1 MIRGNV
7 PEQPLQRPHFRKIF
21 VLLSC
26 HRLLLA
32 ALLLSVHAWPHAQQD
47 AAEAASSEADDAAAL
62 SLFVFTE
69 TQPQADAQLSLNGT
83 SVGRTQASGRLA
95 TSIAPGVYE
104 LEVRLPGQA
113 PWVREFQFTENELV
127 QILVNFFADQA
138 PPFVDIETSNPDK
151 LTATAA
157 QNIDVDAEPGTLSG
171 RITSSED
178 GQGIAG
184 VRVFVS
190 GVADEQLTDE
200 EGRYAFML
208 PPGEYALSV
217 LAARFNTRTLENI
230 PVSSNETTTQDLKLS
245 PAGSELPEYVVVEP
259 FVAGSLASI
268 MDDRRATESVSD
280 FLGAEQISRAG
291 DGDVAS
297 ALRRVT
303 GLTLVGGKFIF
314 IRGLGERYSA
324 TYLNRA
330 DVPSPDPTR
339 RVVPLDLFP
348 TSIVEVIE
356 VQKGYTYDQPPDFGG
371 GAVQIKTRS
380 IPESNFV
387 RLEIDGE
394 YNSLT
399 TFKDG
404 LRSEGSST
412 DIFGFDNGARALP
425 DALDEATAEGR
436 IFRFNPFTGE
446 GFTDAEIEA
455 FGESL
460 PVNYDVLPQ
469 TIEPGFSFGLSGG
482 LRFDFD
488 GWSLGGQAAV
498 DLSNDWQTTSQIRRN
513 FAAAGEGE
521 LAPRDDLI
529 FDITQREVSL
539 TGYTSVGAELGE
551 HHKIGI
557 NAMLL
562 RSTTDENEIQT
573 GTTFEFDTITRVTEI
588 EFEERELQA
597 FQFNGEHMFP
607 GLNGSTFNWQ
617 YTLSDASSDI
627 PDFRSYR
634 FEFDPATDLFIFAS
648 RADGN
653 LRNFTELDDSSDSLN
668 LDVGFNIGDMAGDY
682 HGTLKVGYQN
692 VQKDRE
698 SDTRRFRFAIRGPIA
713 QDADLRRRPSLEQ
726 IITPATIDPD
736 GFVLDDITQASD
748 FYTADL
754 ANEAL
759 YFGADITL
767 FGWLRLNGGVR
778 KDDFEQEVITFDP
791 FDPTGTPVASIIDTD
806 DLLPTIGATVTLP
819 WDSELRLSYAESVN
833 RPQFR
838 ELTPA
843 DFIDPILDRLAVGNP
858 DLLPASIQHFDF
870 RLDKYFS
877 ETDFISTSVFH
888 KTFDDPIEALI
899 QPGANQLISFG
910 NADTADLTGIEFEFY
925 KTFGFFGGFWQDVF
939 VSTNFAWITS
949 SVTLDEVA
957 ASIQTNDVR
966 ALQGQSPYVMNAQ
979 LGYAGVDDGLNLTI
993 LYNSAGKRIAQVG
1006 TLGRPDIFEQK
1017 FHQLDFV
1024 ARYNNNGFT
1033 YRFSVKN
1040 LLNDEVKFTQGDEIT
1055 RLFEVGREVSLG
1067 LQYQWD

>member
-1 MIRGNV
+1 VTLTR
-7 PEQPLQRPHFRKIF
+7 
-21 VLLSC
+21 
-26 HRLLLA
+26 HRLLPSLM
-32 ALLLSVHAWPHAQQD
+32 LLLVLPLQLLAQS
-47 AAEAASSEADDAAAL
+47 AEKPQQESADNALEPASM
-62 SLFVFTE
+62 SLFVFLETE
-69 TQPQADAQLSLNGT
+69 PQAEAVVRLNGN
-83 SVGRTQASGRLA
+83 SLGRTQATGRLTA
-95 TSIAPGVYE
+95 SIVPGVYE
-104 LEVRLPGQA
+104 LEVALPGQA
-113 PWVREFQFTENELV
+113 PWRREFQFTEAELV
-127 QILVNFFADQA
+127 QVLVNFFADA
-138 PPFVDIETSNPDK
+138 SAPFVDIETSNPDK
-151 LTATAA
+151 LA
-157 QNIDVDAEPGTLSG
+157 QITSEQIDVDAEPGTLSG

-190 GVADEQLTDE
+190 GVADEQVTDD
-200 EGRYAFML
+200 EGRYEFQL
-208 PPGEYALSV
+208 PAGEYALSV

-230 PVSSNETTTQDLKLS
+230 PISSNETTTQDLKLT

-380 IPESNFV
+380 IPETNFV
-387 RLEIDGE
+387 RIEIDGE

-425 DALDEATAEGR
+425 EGLDEASSEGR

-482 LRFDFD
+482 MRFDFD

-498 DLSNDWQTTSQIRRN
+498 DLSNDWLTTSQIRRN

-521 LAPRDDLI
+521 LSPRDDLV
-529 FDITQREVSL
+529 FDITLREVSL
-539 TGYTSVGAELGE
+539 TGYSSIGAELGE
-551 HHKIGI
+551 HHKIGV

-573 GTTFEFDTITRVTEI
+573 GTTFEFDTITRITEI

-597 FQFNGEHMFP
+597 FQFNGEHVFP
-607 GLNGSTFNWQ
+607 WLNDSTFDWQ

-634 FEFDPATDLFIFAS
+634 FEFDPRTEEFIFAS

-653 LRNFTELDDSSDSLN
+653 LRNYTELDDSSDSLN
-668 LDVGFNIGDMAGDY
+668 LDFGINVGDMASNY

-692 VQKDRE
+692 VQKGRE

-754 ANEAL
+754 SNEAF
-759 YFGADITL
+759 YFGLDLSL

-778 KDDFEQEVITFDP
+778 KDDFNQEVITFDP
-791 FDPTGTPVASIIDTD
+791 FDPTGTPVASIIATKDA
-806 DLLPTIGATVTLP
+806 LPTIGATITLP
-819 WDSELRLSYAESVN
+819 WDAELRLSYAESVN

-858 DLLPASIQHFDF
+858 DLVPASIQHFDL

-877 ETDFISTSVFH
+877 ETDFVSTSVFH

-910 NADTADLTGIEFEFY
+910 NAEAADLTGIEFEFY
-925 KTFGFFGGFWQDVF
+925 KTFGFIGGFWQDVF

-979 LGYAGVDDGLNLTI
+979 LGYAGVDDGLNLTL

-1040 LLNDEVKFTQGDEIT
+1040 LLNDEVKFTQGAEIT